1 MLVLG
6 LVLVV
11 VSAGAGVLLISFN
24 SAGGPEQMVT
34 LFGRDLGNVNA
45 LQAFIA
51 GLVVALVFCL
61 GLWLVARA
69 ERQRRAVRSEYR
81 AVRREARAAVAERD
95 QLARELERERAA
107 TVEPA
112 SAPAEWNA
120 PAKPAER
127 TEPVERE
134 PRGIGRHF
142 RRTQPAGEQAAA
154 NTDK

>member
-1 MLVLG
+1 MLILG

-11 VSAGAGVLLISFN
+11 VSAAAGVLLISFN

-95 QLARELERERAA
+95 QLARELERERATTA
-107 TVEPA
+107 EPA
-112 SAPAEWNA
+112 PAPASWNA
-120 PAKPAER
+120 PAAA
-127 TEPVERE
+127 EPVERE

-142 RRTQPAGEQAAA
+142 RRTQQADEQAAA
-154 NTDK
+154 TTDK